1 MRLSDS
7 FLEQLRANTDIESV
21 ISPYVNLRRRGKN
34 LVGLCPF
41 HNEKTPSFT
50 VYPENGS
57 FYCFGCGVGGDVIT
71 FVRRME
77 NFDYM
82 EAVKQLADRAG
93 MALPEDGYDD
103 TLAKKRTAVLA
114 ANRAAAKFFHSQLF
128 TDRGR
133 HALNYFLDRGLTM
146 ETIRHFGLGFA
157 PDDWRALKN
166 HLNEQGFDDILLE
179 SANLLRRSD
188 KNGKVS
194 YYDNFR
200 NRVMFPII
208 DPRGNV
214 IAFGGRVLDDSKPKY
229 INTSDTLVYKKS
241 NGVFAL
247 NFAKNGNDGKLI
259 IAEGYMDVIALH
271 QAGFTNAVACLG
283 TALTKEQANLLSRY
297 ADEIILSYDADEA
310 GQKATARALGIF
322 GTTGMEIKVLRLTG
336 GKDPDEIIKKYG
348 AQRFRDIINGAA
360 NDTEYRLLR
369 ARQGIDLSTDDGK
382 VKYLSA
388 ATEVLAGIPSP
399 VEVDVYASR
408 LANELGV
415 DKLAIE
421 SQVKYKREGLRKRR
435 MAQREQDQ
443 KRLLINGQNTKNPER
458 SQHLRAAKAEET
470 LIASLMRNPDF
481 YNKLKDE
488 LSADYFVTALN
499 RRIFSVI
506 LSRLDEGGNTEPY
519 FLSSEFTPD
528 EMDNYMNKKCGFL
541 GVTHGYSSDS
551 RDLEKSIRENDE
563 HRADAVKATSVM
575 AYQIQKFIGS
585 YTAAMNGLDAVV
597 FTAGMGENNPEL
609 RDRACTDMDY
619 YGIKI
624 DRELNAKVHHQPN
637 TVEIS
642 TPDSKVKVY
651 VLPTNEELMIASDT
665 EAIVRKLGK

>member
-1 MRLSDS
+1 MRLSDA

-77 NFDYM
+77 NLDYM

-114 ANRAAAKFFHSQLF
+114 ANRAAAKFFHAQLF
-128 TDRGR
+128 TEQGR
-133 HALNYFLDRGLTM
+133 QALDYFLDRGLAP

-157 PDDWRALKN
+157 PNDWRALKR

-297 ADEIILSYDADEA
+297 ADTIILSYDADEA
-310 GQKATARALGIF
+310 GQKATTRALGIF
-322 GTTGMEIKVLRLTG
+322 GTTGMEIKVLHLEG
-336 GKDPDEIIKKYG
+336 GKDPDEIIKNYG
-348 AQRFRDIINGAA
+348 AQRFQAIIDGAA
-360 NDTEYRLLR
+360 NDTEYRLLK
-369 ARQGIDLSTDDGK
+369 ARQGIDLATDDGK
-382 VKYLSA
+382 VKYLSVA
-388 ATEVLAGIPSP
+388 AEILAEIGSP

-408 LANELGV
+408 LAHELGV
-415 DKLAIE
+415 DKLAIQ
-421 SQVKYKREGLRKRR
+421 SQVKYKREGLKKRR
-435 MAQREQDQ
+435 AVKREQEQ
-443 KRLLINGQNTKNPER
+443 TRLLINGQNTKNPER
-458 SQHLRAAKAEET
+458 AQHLRAAKAEET

-481 YNKLKDE
+481 YNKLKDG

-499 RRIFSVI
+499 RRIFSVV
-506 LSRLDEGGNTEPY
+506 LSRLEEGGNTEPY

-528 EMDNYMNKKCGFL
+528 EMDEVERIFRSAAQLSNTVDECADCIKILKEEKNKPE
-541 GVTHGYSSDS
+541 T
-551 RDLEKSIRENDE
+551 
-563 HRADAVKATSVM
+563 VKAS
-575 AYQIQKFIGS
+575 
-585 YTAAMNGLDAVV
+585 
-597 FTAGMGENNPEL
+597 EL
-609 RDRACTDMDY
+609 SDGDFAKLFRSD
-619 YGIKI
+619 K
-624 DRELNAKVHHQPN
+624 RE
-637 TVEIS
+637 
-642 TPDSKVKVY
+642 
-651 VLPTNEELMIASDT
+651 
-665 EAIVRKLGK
+665 

>member
-77 NFDYM
+77 NLDYM

-133 HALNYFLDRGLTM
+133 HALNYFFDRGLTM

-247 NFAKNGNDGKLI
+247 NFAKKGNDGKLI

-408 LANELGV
+408 LANEFGV

-421 SQVKYKREGLRKRR
+421 SQVKYNKREGLRKRR

-528 EMDNYMNKKCGFL
+528 EMDEVERIFR
-541 GVTHGYSSDS
+541 S
-551 RDLEKSIRENDE
+551 
-563 HRADAVKATSVM
+563 
-575 AYQIQKFIGS
+575 
-585 YTAAMNGLDAVV
+585 AAQLS
-597 FTAGMGENNPEL
+597 
-609 RDRACTDMDY
+609 
-619 YGIKI
+619 
-624 DRELNAKVHHQPN
+624 N
-637 TVEIS
+637 TVEECADCIKTLKEEKNKPES
-642 TPDSKVKVY
+642 IKASELSDDDFAKLFRPDKQ
-651 VLPTNEELMIASDT
+651 D
-665 EAIVRKLGK
+665 

>member
-7 FLEQLRANTDIESV
+7 FLEQLRMNTDIESV

-77 NFDYM
+77 NLDYM

-103 TLAKKRTAVLA
+103 SLAKKRTAVLS

-128 TDRGR
+128 TPQGR
-133 HALNYFLDRGLTM
+133 QALDYFLGRGLSM

-166 HLNEQGFDDILLE
+166 HLNSQSFDDVLLE
-179 SANLLRRSD
+179 SANLVRRSD
-188 KNGKVS
+188 KNSKVS

-200 NRVMFPII
+200 NRAMFPII

-259 IAEGYMDVIALH
+259 IAEGYMDVISLH

-310 GQKATARALGIF
+310 GQKATARALSIF
-322 GTTGMEIKVLRLTG
+322 GTTGMEIKVLRLSG
-336 GKDPDEIIKKYG
+336 GKDPDEIIKNYG
-348 AQRFRDIINGAA
+348 AQRFRDLIEGAA
-360 NDTEYRLLR
+360 NDTEYRLLN
-369 ARQGIDLSTDDGK
+369 ARKGIDLTSDDGK

-388 ATEVLAGIPSP
+388 AAEVLAEIGSP

-415 DKLAIE
+415 DKLAIQ
-421 SQVKYKREGLRKRR
+421 SQVRYKREGLQKRR
-435 MAQREQDQ
+435 KAQREQEQ
-443 KRLLINGQNTKNPER
+443 QRMLLNGQNTRNPER
-458 SQHLRAAKAEET
+458 ATHLRAAKSEEM

-481 YNKLKDE
+481 YNKLKSE
-488 LSADYFVTALN
+488 LSVDYFVTALN
-499 RRIFSVI
+499 KRIFSVI
-506 LSRLDEGGNTEPY
+506 LARLEEGGNTEPY

-528 EMDNYMNKKCGFL
+528 EMAEVERIFRSSAQLSNTPEECADCIKILKEEKNKP
-541 GVTHGYSSDS
+541 
-551 RDLEKSIRENDE
+551 E
-563 HRADAVKATSVM
+563 AVKAS
-575 AYQIQKFIGS
+575 
-585 YTAAMNGLDAVV
+585 
-597 FTAGMGENNPEL
+597 EL
-609 RDRACTDMDY
+609 SD
-619 YGIKI
+619 
-624 DRELNAKVHHQPN
+624 EEFAKLFRPQ
-637 TVEIS
+637 
-642 TPDSKVKVY
+642 
-651 VLPTNEELMIASDT
+651 
-665 EAIVRKLGK
+665 

>member
-77 NFDYM
+77 NLDYM
-82 EAVKQLADRAG
+82 EAVKQLADRVG

-146 ETIRHFGLGFA
+146 KTIRHFGLGFA

-188 KNGKVS
+188 KRGKVS

-458 SQHLRAAKAEET
+458 SQHMRAAKAEET

-528 EMDNYMNKKCGFL
+528 EMDEVERIFR
-541 GVTHGYSSDS
+541 S
-551 RDLEKSIRENDE
+551 
-563 HRADAVKATSVM
+563 
-575 AYQIQKFIGS
+575 
-585 YTAAMNGLDAVV
+585 AAQLS
-597 FTAGMGENNPEL
+597 
-609 RDRACTDMDY
+609 
-619 YGIKI
+619 
-624 DRELNAKVHHQPN
+624 N
-637 TVEIS
+637 TVEECADCIKILKEEKNKPES
-642 TPDSKVKVY
+642 IKASELSDDDFAKLFRPDKQ
-651 VLPTNEELMIASDT
+651 D
-665 EAIVRKLGK
+665 

>member
-50 VYPENGS
+50 VYPETGS

-77 NFDYM
+77 NLDYM

-157 PDDWRALKN
+157 PDDWRTLKN

-297 ADEIILSYDADEA
+297 ANEIILSYDADEA

-360 NDTEYRLLR
+360 NDTEYRLIR

-470 LIASLMRNPDF
+470 LMASLMRNPDF

-506 LSRLDEGGNTEPY
+506 LSRLNEGGNTEPY

-528 EMDNYMNKKCGFL
+528 EMDEVERIFR
-541 GVTHGYSSDS
+541 S
-551 RDLEKSIRENDE
+551 
-563 HRADAVKATSVM
+563 
-575 AYQIQKFIGS
+575 
-585 YTAAMNGLDAVV
+585 AAQLS
-597 FTAGMGENNPEL
+597 
-609 RDRACTDMDY
+609 
-619 YGIKI
+619 
-624 DRELNAKVHHQPN
+624 N
-637 TVEIS
+637 TVEECVDCIKILKEEKNKPES
-642 TPDSKVKVY
+642 IKASELSDDDFAKLFRPDKQ
-651 VLPTNEELMIASDT
+651 D
-665 EAIVRKLGK
+665 

>member
-77 NFDYM
+77 NLDYM
-82 EAVKQLADRAG
+82 EAVKQLADRVG

-146 ETIRHFGLGFA
+146 KTIRHFGLGFA

-188 KNGKVS
+188 KSGKVS

-388 ATEVLAGIPSP
+388 ATEVLAWIPSP

-528 EMDNYMNKKCGFL
+528 EMDEVERIFR
-541 GVTHGYSSDS
+541 S
-551 RDLEKSIRENDE
+551 
-563 HRADAVKATSVM
+563 
-575 AYQIQKFIGS
+575 
-585 YTAAMNGLDAVV
+585 AAQLS
-597 FTAGMGENNPEL
+597 
-609 RDRACTDMDY
+609 
-619 YGIKI
+619 
-624 DRELNAKVHHQPN
+624 N
-637 TVEIS
+637 TVEECADCIKILKEEKNKPES
-642 TPDSKVKVY
+642 IKASELSDDDFAKLFRPDKQ
-651 VLPTNEELMIASDT
+651 D
-665 EAIVRKLGK
+665 

>member
-77 NFDYM
+77 NLDYM
-82 EAVKQLADRAG
+82 EAVKQLADRVG

-481 YNKLKDE
+481 YNKLRDE

-506 LSRLDEGGNTEPY
+506 LRALTRAATPNRISSRPSSLPMRWTRSSAY
-519 FLSSEFTPD
+519 SALRLS
-528 EMDNYMNKKCGFL
+528 
-541 GVTHGYSSDS
+541 
-551 RDLEKSIRENDE
+551 
-563 HRADAVKATSVM
+563 
-575 AYQIQKFIGS
+575 
-585 YTAAMNGLDAVV
+585 
-597 FTAGMGENNPEL
+597 
-609 RDRACTDMDY
+609 
-619 YGIKI
+619 
-624 DRELNAKVHHQPN
+624 
-637 TVEIS
+637 
-642 TPDSKVKVY
+642 
-651 VLPTNEELMIASDT
+651 
-665 EAIVRKLGK
+665 

>member
-1 MRLSDS
+1 MIDRISLILVIIGALNWGSIGLFKFDIVAWICGGQGSIVARVIYTLVALAGIWCISLFFRENTLLETNDGKRSKLFKKELKIAAAAESAKALFAVALFNADLSDAKPSAKIFKFFDNFVGKTGFFAYILLKGVRTDEVKRRFSRTASRKYRYRERYFALCQSAPQGQKSCRTLSVPQRKDPVVYRLSRKRE
-7 FLEQLRANTDIESV
+7 LLLLR
-21 ISPYVNLRRRGKN
+21 LRGRRRCDNIRAPNGN
-34 LVGLCPF
+34 L
-41 HNEKTPSFT
+41 
-50 VYPENGS
+50 
-57 FYCFGCGVGGDVIT
+57 
-71 FVRRME
+71 
-77 NFDYM
+77 DYM

-188 KNGKVS
+188 KSGKVS

-336 GKDPDEIIKKYG
+336 GKDPDEIIKNT
-348 AQRFRDIINGAA
+348 A
-360 NDTEYRLLR
+360 
-369 ARQGIDLSTDDGK
+369 
-382 VKYLSA
+382 LSA
-388 ATEVLAGIPSP
+388 S
-399 VEVDVYASR
+399 
-408 LANELGV
+408 
-415 DKLAIE
+415 AI
-421 SQVKYKREGLRKRR
+421 
-435 MAQREQDQ
+435 
-443 KRLLINGQNTKNPER
+443 
-458 SQHLRAAKAEET
+458 
-470 LIASLMRNPDF
+470 
-481 YNKLKDE
+481 
-488 LSADYFVTALN
+488 
-499 RRIFSVI
+499 
-506 LSRLDEGGNTEPY
+506 
-519 FLSSEFTPD
+519 
-528 EMDNYMNKKCGFL
+528 
-541 GVTHGYSSDS
+541 
-551 RDLEKSIRENDE
+551 
-563 HRADAVKATSVM
+563 
-575 AYQIQKFIGS
+575 
-585 YTAAMNGLDAVV
+585 
-597 FTAGMGENNPEL
+597 
-609 RDRACTDMDY
+609 
-619 YGIKI
+619 
-624 DRELNAKVHHQPN
+624 
-637 TVEIS
+637 
-642 TPDSKVKVY
+642 
-651 VLPTNEELMIASDT
+651 
-665 EAIVRKLGK
+665 

>member
-77 NFDYM
+77 NLDYM

-470 LIASLMRNPDF
+470 LIASLMWNPDF

-528 EMDNYMNKKCGFL
+528 EMDEVERIFR
-541 GVTHGYSSDS
+541 S
-551 RDLEKSIRENDE
+551 
-563 HRADAVKATSVM
+563 
-575 AYQIQKFIGS
+575 
-585 YTAAMNGLDAVV
+585 AAQLS
-597 FTAGMGENNPEL
+597 
-609 RDRACTDMDY
+609 
-619 YGIKI
+619 
-624 DRELNAKVHHQPN
+624 N
-637 TVEIS
+637 TVEECVDCI
-642 TPDSKVKVY
+642 KILK
-651 VLPTNEELMIASDT
+651 EEKNKPESIKASDLSDDDF
-665 EAIVRKLGK
+665 AKLFRPDKRE

>member
-77 NFDYM
+77 NLDYM

-283 TALTKEQANLLSRY
+283 TALTKEQANLLARY

-322 GTTGMEIKVLRLTG
+322 GTTVMEIKVLRLTG

-528 EMDNYMNKKCGFL
+528 EMDEVERIFR
-541 GVTHGYSSDS
+541 S
-551 RDLEKSIRENDE
+551 
-563 HRADAVKATSVM
+563 
-575 AYQIQKFIGS
+575 
-585 YTAAMNGLDAVV
+585 AAQLS
-597 FTAGMGENNPEL
+597 
-609 RDRACTDMDY
+609 
-619 YGIKI
+619 
-624 DRELNAKVHHQPN
+624 N
-637 TVEIS
+637 TVEECVDCI
-642 TPDSKVKVY
+642 KILK
-651 VLPTNEELMIASDT
+651 EEKNKPESIKASDLSDDDF
-665 EAIVRKLGK
+665 AKLFRPDKRE

>member
-77 NFDYM
+77 NLDYM

-481 YNKLKDE
+481 YNKLRDE

-528 EMDNYMNKKCGFL
+528 EMDEVERIFR
-541 GVTHGYSSDS
+541 S
-551 RDLEKSIRENDE
+551 
-563 HRADAVKATSVM
+563 
-575 AYQIQKFIGS
+575 
-585 YTAAMNGLDAVV
+585 AAQLS
-597 FTAGMGENNPEL
+597 
-609 RDRACTDMDY
+609 
-619 YGIKI
+619 
-624 DRELNAKVHHQPN
+624 N
-637 TVEIS
+637 TVEECVDCIKILKEEKNKPES
-642 TPDSKVKVY
+642 IKASELSDDDFAKLFRPDKR
-651 VLPTNEELMIASDT
+651 E
-665 EAIVRKLGK
+665 

>member
-1 MRLSDS
+1 MRLSDA

-77 NFDYM
+77 NLDYM

-128 TDRGR
+128 TEQGR
-133 HALNYFLDRGLTM
+133 QALDYFLDRGLAP

-157 PDDWRALKN
+157 PNDWRTLKR
-166 HLNEQGFDDILLE
+166 HLNEQGFDDVLLE

-297 ADEIILSYDADEA
+297 ADTIILSYDADEA

-322 GTTGMEIKVLRLTG
+322 GTTGMEIKVLHLEG
-336 GKDPDEIIKKYG
+336 GKDPDEIIKNYG
-348 AQRFRDIINGAA
+348 AQRFQAIIDGAA
-360 NDTEYRLLR
+360 NDTEYRLLK
-369 ARQGIDLSTDDGK
+369 ARQGIDLATDDGK
-382 VKYLSA
+382 VKYLSVA
-388 ATEVLAGIPSP
+388 AEILAEIGSP

-408 LANELGV
+408 LAHELGV
-415 DKLAIE
+415 DKLAIQ
-421 SQVKYKREGLRKRR
+421 SQVKYKREGLKKRR
-435 MAQREQDQ
+435 AVKREQEQ
-443 KRLLINGQNTKNPER
+443 TRLLINGQNTKNPER
-458 SQHLRAAKAEET
+458 AQHLRAAKAEET

-481 YNKLKDE
+481 YNKLKDG

-499 RRIFSVI
+499 RRIFSIV
-506 LSRLDEGGNTEPY
+506 LSRLEEGGNTEPY

-528 EMDNYMNKKCGFL
+528 EMDEVERIFRSAAQLSNTVDECADCIKILKEEKNKPE
-541 GVTHGYSSDS
+541 T
-551 RDLEKSIRENDE
+551 
-563 HRADAVKATSVM
+563 VKAS
-575 AYQIQKFIGS
+575 
-585 YTAAMNGLDAVV
+585 
-597 FTAGMGENNPEL
+597 EL
-609 RDRACTDMDY
+609 SDEDFAKLFRSD
-619 YGIKI
+619 K
-624 DRELNAKVHHQPN
+624 RE
-637 TVEIS
+637 
-642 TPDSKVKVY
+642 
-651 VLPTNEELMIASDT
+651 
-665 EAIVRKLGK
+665 

>member
-77 NFDYM
+77 NLDYM

-166 HLNEQGFDDILLE
+166 HLNEQGFDDVLLE

-528 EMDNYMNKKCGFL
+528 EMDEVERIFR
-541 GVTHGYSSDS
+541 S
-551 RDLEKSIRENDE
+551 
-563 HRADAVKATSVM
+563 ATQLS
-575 AYQIQKFIGS
+575 
-585 YTAAMNGLDAVV
+585 
-597 FTAGMGENNPEL
+597 
-609 RDRACTDMDY
+609 
-619 YGIKI
+619 
-624 DRELNAKVHHQPN
+624 N
-637 TVEIS
+637 TVEECADCIKILKEEKNKPES
-642 TPDSKVKVY
+642 IKASELSDDDFAKLFRPDKQ
-651 VLPTNEELMIASDT
+651 D
-665 EAIVRKLGK
+665 

>member
-77 NFDYM
+77 NLDYM

-128 TDRGR
+128 TEQGR
-133 HALNYFLDRGLTM
+133 QALDYFLDRGLAP

-157 PDDWRALKN
+157 PNDWRALKN

-297 ADEIILSYDADEA
+297 ANEIILSYDADEA

-322 GTTGMEIKVLRLTG
+322 GTTGMEIKVLRLIG

-360 NDTEYRLLR
+360 NDTEYRLIR

-528 EMDNYMNKKCGFL
+528 EMDEVERIFR
-541 GVTHGYSSDS
+541 S
-551 RDLEKSIRENDE
+551 
-563 HRADAVKATSVM
+563 
-575 AYQIQKFIGS
+575 
-585 YTAAMNGLDAVV
+585 AAQLS
-597 FTAGMGENNPEL
+597 
-609 RDRACTDMDY
+609 
-619 YGIKI
+619 
-624 DRELNAKVHHQPN
+624 N
-637 TVEIS
+637 TVEECVDCIKILKEEKNKPES
-642 TPDSKVKVY
+642 IKASELSDDDFAKLFRPDKQ
-651 VLPTNEELMIASDT
+651 D
-665 EAIVRKLGK
+665 

>member
-1 MRLSDS
+1 MRLSDA

-77 NFDYM
+77 NLDYM

-128 TDRGR
+128 TEQGR
-133 HALNYFLDRGLTM
+133 QALDYFLDRGLAP

-157 PDDWRALKN
+157 PNDWRALKR
-166 HLNEQGFDDILLE
+166 HFNEQGFDDVLLE

-297 ADEIILSYDADEA
+297 ADTIILSYDADEA

-322 GTTGMEIKVLRLTG
+322 GTTGMEIKVLHLEG
-336 GKDPDEIIKKYG
+336 GKDPDEIIKNYG
-348 AQRFRDIINGAA
+348 AQRFQAIIDGAA
-360 NDTEYRLLR
+360 NDTEYRLLK
-369 ARQGIDLSTDDGK
+369 ARQGIDLATDDGK

-388 ATEVLAGIPSP
+388 AAEILAEIGSP

-408 LANELGV
+408 LAHELGV
-415 DKLAIE
+415 DKLAIQ
-421 SQVKYKREGLRKRR
+421 SQVKYKREGLKKRR
-435 MAQREQDQ
+435 AVKREQEQ
-443 KRLLINGQNTKNPER
+443 TRLLINGQNTKNPER
-458 SQHLRAAKAEET
+458 AQHLRAAKAEET

-481 YNKLKDE
+481 YNKLKDG

-499 RRIFSVI
+499 RRIFSVV
-506 LSRLDEGGNTEPY
+506 LSRLEEGGNTEPY

-528 EMDNYMNKKCGFL
+528 EMDEVERIFRSAAQLSNTVDECADCIKILKEEKNKPE
-541 GVTHGYSSDS
+541 T
-551 RDLEKSIRENDE
+551 
-563 HRADAVKATSVM
+563 VKAS
-575 AYQIQKFIGS
+575 
-585 YTAAMNGLDAVV
+585 
-597 FTAGMGENNPEL
+597 EL
-609 RDRACTDMDY
+609 SDEDFAKLFRSD
-619 YGIKI
+619 K
-624 DRELNAKVHHQPN
+624 RE
-637 TVEIS
+637 
-642 TPDSKVKVY
+642 
-651 VLPTNEELMIASDT
+651 
-665 EAIVRKLGK
+665 

>member
-1 MRLSDS
+1 MRLSDA

-77 NFDYM
+77 NLDYM

-114 ANRAAAKFFHSQLF
+114 ANRATAKFFHSQLF
-128 TDRGR
+128 TEQGR
-133 HALNYFLDRGLTM
+133 QALDYFLDRGLAP

-157 PDDWRALKN
+157 PNDWRALKR

-297 ADEIILSYDADEA
+297 ADTIILSYDADEA

-322 GTTGMEIKVLRLTG
+322 GTTGMEIKVLHLEG
-336 GKDPDEIIKKYG
+336 GKDPDEIIKNYG
-348 AQRFRDIINGAA
+348 AQRFQAIIDGAA
-360 NDTEYRLLR
+360 NDTEYRLLK
-369 ARQGIDLSTDDGK
+369 ARQGIDLATDDGK

-388 ATEVLAGIPSP
+388 AAEILAEIGSP

-408 LANELGV
+408 LAHELGV
-415 DKLAIE
+415 DKLAIQ
-421 SQVKYKREGLRKRR
+421 SQVKYKREGLKKRR
-435 MAQREQDQ
+435 AVKREQEQ
-443 KRLLINGQNTKNPER
+443 TRLLINGQNTKNPER
-458 SQHLRAAKAEET
+458 AQHLRAAKAEET

-481 YNKLKDE
+481 YNKLKDG

-499 RRIFSVI
+499 RRIFSVV
-506 LSRLDEGGNTEPY
+506 LSRLEEGGNTEPY
-519 FLSSEFTPD
+519 FLSYEFTPD
-528 EMDNYMNKKCGFL
+528 EMDEVERIFRSAAQLSNTVDECADCIKILKEEKNKPE
-541 GVTHGYSSDS
+541 T
-551 RDLEKSIRENDE
+551 
-563 HRADAVKATSVM
+563 VKAS
-575 AYQIQKFIGS
+575 
-585 YTAAMNGLDAVV
+585 
-597 FTAGMGENNPEL
+597 EL
-609 RDRACTDMDY
+609 SDEDFAKLFRSD
-619 YGIKI
+619 K
-624 DRELNAKVHHQPN
+624 RE
-637 TVEIS
+637 
-642 TPDSKVKVY
+642 
-651 VLPTNEELMIASDT
+651 
-665 EAIVRKLGK
+665 

>member
-77 NFDYM
+77 NLDYM

-322 GTTGMEIKVLRLTG
+322 GTTGMEIKVLRLIG

-528 EMDNYMNKKCGFL
+528 EMDEVERIFRSAAQLSNTGEEC
-541 GVTHGYSSDS
+541 
-551 RDLEKSIRENDE
+551 
-563 HRADAVKATSVM
+563 AD
-575 AYQIQKFIGS
+575 
-585 YTAAMNGLDAVV
+585 
-597 FTAGMGENNPEL
+597 
-609 RDRACTDMDY
+609 C
-619 YGIKI
+619 IKI
-624 DRELNAKVHHQPN
+624 LKEEKNKPESIKASELSDDDFAKLFR
-637 TVEIS
+637 
-642 TPDSKVKVY
+642 PDKQ
-651 VLPTNEELMIASDT
+651 D
-665 EAIVRKLGK
+665 

>member
-77 NFDYM
+77 NLDYM

-133 HALNYFLDRGLTM
+133 HALNYFLDRRLTM

-166 HLNEQGFDDILLE
+166 HLNEQGFDDVLLE

-528 EMDNYMNKKCGFL
+528 EMDEVERIFR
-541 GVTHGYSSDS
+541 S
-551 RDLEKSIRENDE
+551 
-563 HRADAVKATSVM
+563 
-575 AYQIQKFIGS
+575 
-585 YTAAMNGLDAVV
+585 AAQLS
-597 FTAGMGENNPEL
+597 
-609 RDRACTDMDY
+609 
-619 YGIKI
+619 
-624 DRELNAKVHHQPN
+624 N
-637 TVEIS
+637 TVEECADCIKILKEEKNKPES
-642 TPDSKVKVY
+642 IKASELSDDDFAKLFRPDKQ
-651 VLPTNEELMIASDT
+651 D
-665 EAIVRKLGK
+665 

>member
-77 NFDYM
+77 NLDYM

-166 HLNEQGFDDILLE
+166 HLNEQGFDDVLLE

-528 EMDNYMNKKCGFL
+528 EMDEVERIFR
-541 GVTHGYSSDS
+541 S
-551 RDLEKSIRENDE
+551 
-563 HRADAVKATSVM
+563 ATQLS
-575 AYQIQKFIGS
+575 
-585 YTAAMNGLDAVV
+585 
-597 FTAGMGENNPEL
+597 
-609 RDRACTDMDY
+609 
-619 YGIKI
+619 
-624 DRELNAKVHHQPN
+624 N
-637 TVEIS
+637 TVEECVDCI
-642 TPDSKVKVY
+642 KILK
-651 VLPTNEELMIASDT
+651 EEKNKPESIKASDLSDDDF
-665 EAIVRKLGK
+665 AKLFRPDKQD

>member
-1 MRLSDS
+1 MRLSDA

-41 HNEKTPSFT
+41 HNENTPSFT

-77 NFDYM
+77 NLDYM

-128 TDRGR
+128 TEQGR
-133 HALNYFLDRGLTM
+133 QALDYFLDRGLAP

-157 PDDWRALKN
+157 PNDWRALKR
-166 HLNEQGFDDILLE
+166 HLNEQGFDDVLLE

-297 ADEIILSYDADEA
+297 ADTIILSYDADEA

-322 GTTGMEIKVLRLTG
+322 GTTGMEIKVLHLEG
-336 GKDPDEIIKKYG
+336 GKDPDEIIKNYG
-348 AQRFRDIINGAA
+348 AQRFQAIIDGAA
-360 NDTEYRLLR
+360 NDTEYRLLK
-369 ARQGIDLSTDDGK
+369 ARQGIDLATDDGK

-388 ATEVLAGIPSP
+388 AAEILAEIGSP

-408 LANELGV
+408 LAHELGV
-415 DKLAIE
+415 DKLAIQ
-421 SQVKYKREGLRKRR
+421 SQVKYKREGLKKRR
-435 MAQREQDQ
+435 AVKREQEQ
-443 KRLLINGQNTKNPER
+443 TRLLINGQNTKNPER
-458 SQHLRAAKAEET
+458 AQHLRAAKAEET

-481 YNKLKDE
+481 YNKLKDG

-499 RRIFSVI
+499 RRIFSVV
-506 LSRLDEGGNTEPY
+506 LSRLEEGGNTEPY

-528 EMDNYMNKKCGFL
+528 EMDEVERIFRSAAQLSNTVDECADCIKILKEEKNKPE
-541 GVTHGYSSDS
+541 T
-551 RDLEKSIRENDE
+551 
-563 HRADAVKATSVM
+563 VKAS
-575 AYQIQKFIGS
+575 
-585 YTAAMNGLDAVV
+585 
-597 FTAGMGENNPEL
+597 EL
-609 RDRACTDMDY
+609 SDEDFAKLFRSD
-619 YGIKI
+619 K
-624 DRELNAKVHHQPN
+624 RE
-637 TVEIS
+637 
-642 TPDSKVKVY
+642 
-651 VLPTNEELMIASDT
+651 
-665 EAIVRKLGK
+665 

>member
-77 NFDYM
+77 NLDYM

-133 HALNYFLDRGLTM
+133 HALNYFFDRGLTM
-146 ETIRHFGLGFA
+146 KTIRHFGLGFA

-188 KNGKVS
+188 KSGKVS

-528 EMDNYMNKKCGFL
+528 EMDEVERIFR
-541 GVTHGYSSDS
+541 S
-551 RDLEKSIRENDE
+551 
-563 HRADAVKATSVM
+563 
-575 AYQIQKFIGS
+575 
-585 YTAAMNGLDAVV
+585 AAQLS
-597 FTAGMGENNPEL
+597 
-609 RDRACTDMDY
+609 
-619 YGIKI
+619 
-624 DRELNAKVHHQPN
+624 N
-637 TVEIS
+637 TVEECADCIKILKEEKNKPES
-642 TPDSKVKVY
+642 IKASELSDDDFAKLFRPDKQ
-651 VLPTNEELMIASDT
+651 D
-665 EAIVRKLGK
+665 